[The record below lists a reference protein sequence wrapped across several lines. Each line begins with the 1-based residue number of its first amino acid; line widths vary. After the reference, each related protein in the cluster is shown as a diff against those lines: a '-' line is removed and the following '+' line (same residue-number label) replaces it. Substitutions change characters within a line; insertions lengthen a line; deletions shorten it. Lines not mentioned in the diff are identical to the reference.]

1 MKLRKIIYFIFV
13 LLIMF
18 IVSCGKEENNE
29 IKAKNI
35 KEIVSDV
42 NEITVELGV
51 RVDFEFTVTVV
62 YEDETTK
69 DFLLQDE
76 NYENDNV
83 YIHIN
88 CSLGEK
94 DLKLNF
100 TDDMVLFVHMF

>member
-1 MKLRKIIYFIFV
+1 
-13 LLIMF
+13 MF

-42 NEITVELGV
+42 NEITVELGA
-51 RVDFEFTVTVV
+51 RVDFEFIVTVV

-88 CSLGEK
+88 DPLIQIYSH
-94 DLKLNF
+94 KLHISRYKTPKIYFHNHNA
-100 TDDMVLFVHMF
+100 TIQ